1 MSNIIKILFDIC
13 LLRKGPEDL
22 PANSVLMLVLI
33 AISLIVSIWIGLIIF
48 DKKIAII
55 TSIAELIFSIMFAK
69 ILLIKNPERFTQ
81 TFSAMLGTV
90 TLINIISLPILIP
103 LSHGDLNQNISSL
116 LGLLSFA
123 LLIWV
128 VVVYGSIFSRAIS
141 SVLSYGISISVG
153 YALLSIIISQ
163 LLLAARVSS

>member
-22 PANSVLMLVLI
+22 PVNSVLMLVLI
-33 AISLIVSIWIGLIIF
+33 VISLVVSIWIGLIIY
-48 DKKIAII
+48 DKQIAII
-55 TSIAELIFSIMFAK
+55 TSIVELIFSIMFAK
-69 ILLIKNPERFTQ
+69 ILLRKNPERFTQ
-81 TFSAMLGTV
+81 TFSAMLGAV

-103 LSHGDLNQNISSL
+103 LSYQDLNQNIASL

-141 SVLSYGISISVG
+141 SVFSYGISISVG
-153 YALLSIIISQ
+153 YALLSIIILQ
-163 LLLAARVSS
+163 LLLAVRVSS